1 MAPLGETE
9 LNKNW
14 PLLSGSTE
22 ATGGVGQ
29 GGKSRVLEFFV
40 LDVQGM
46 RLGLKVTQ
54 GARQVRTMGREGK
67 VGDTGRDG
75 IFPLERSGD
84 RGAGEKC
91 LRIILE
97 N

>member
-1 MAPLGETE
+1 M
-9 LNKNW
+9 
-14 PLLSGSTE
+14 
-22 ATGGVGQ
+22 Q
-29 GGKSRVLEFFV
+29 GT
-40 LDVQGM
+40 

-67 VGDTGRDG
+67 VGDTGGDG